1 MNLENYNLP
10 KDFIQE
16 MKKILNE
23 QELKSYLDSFNKP
36 AQKGIRVNLTK
47 IDIQKFFELY
57 DEKDLEIVPY
67 FDNSF
72 YSNKERFGKDILHQI
87 GCFYSQDPSS
97 MVPVSLLSGYDLK
110 NKLVL
115 DMCASPGGKSLQIA
129 SMMGE
134 DSLVVSNEIVLGRAK
149 ILQSNIE
156 RLGKTNFIV
165 LNDNPKN
172 ISKNL
177 QGMFDI
183 VIVDAPCSGEGMF
196 RKDLDAINEWSLE
209 GVKANSNRQKLIVDE
224 ADKCLKTGGLLLYS
238 TCTFNP
244 KENEEI
250 VDYIENKGYKVLPV
264 NDTVKKVCKVS
275 MLKKD
280 TVRCF
285 SGLMK
290 GEGQFCAL
298 LEKEKLQETSISNQK
313 ISYIKNKIA
322 EDFIKTNLNL
332 DFPYSLEMV
341 REYICIC
348 PQKNIET
355 KNLKVISKG
364 VILGQIVKNRLEP
377 HHQLFSALG
386 KYFKIKLD
394 LKDDII
400 SLKKYLKGEQLSFN
414 LPKGYGCILYN
425 NVTVGGFKSSN
436 GDLKNLYPKGLR
448 INLI

>member
-1 MNLENYNLP
+1 MNLENKLP
-10 KDFIQE
+10 KDFINE
-16 MKKILNE
+16 MEKLLNE
-23 QELKSYLDSFNKP
+23 QELNCYLDSFNKP
-36 AQKGIRVNLTK
+36 SQKGIRVNLTK
-47 IDIQKFFELY
+47 IELQKFLELY
-57 DEKDLEIVPY
+57 DEKDLEKVPY

-72 YSNKERFGKDILHQI
+72 YSNKEKFGKDILHQI

-97 MVPVSLLSGYDLK
+97 MVPVSLLKDYDLS

-129 SMMGE
+129 SIMG
-134 DSLVVSNEIVLGRAK
+134 DDGVVVSNEIVPSRAK

-156 RLGKTNFIV
+156 RLGKINFIV

-172 ISKNL
+172 ISQNL
-177 QGMFDI
+177 KGVFDV

-196 RKDLDAINEWSLE
+196 RKDPDAIKEWSLE
-209 GVKANSNRQKLIVDE
+209 GIKSNANRQKAIVDE

-238 TCTFNP
+238 TCTYNP
-244 KENEEI
+244 QENENV
-250 VDYIENKGYKVLPV
+250 VDYIESKGYKVLPV
-264 NDTVKKVCKVS
+264 NEKVKESAKVS
-275 MLKKD
+275 ILKKD

-298 LEKEKLQETSISNQK
+298 LKKEKVQEENLIKQK
-313 ISYIKNKIA
+313 VSYVKNKIA
-322 EDFIKTNLNL
+322 EEFILSNLDL
-332 DFPYSLEMV
+332 DFPYNLEMI
-341 REYICIC
+341 RDYIYIC
-348 PQKNIET
+348 PKTNIDT
-355 KNLKVISKG
+355 KNLKVMSKG
-364 VILGQIVKNRLEP
+364 VILGQVVKNRLEP

-394 LKDDII
+394 LKDDVT
-400 SLKKYLKGEQLSFN
+400 SLKRYLKGEQLSFN

-425 NVTVGGFKSSN
+425 NVTVGGFKSTN